1 MDNVFSK
8 VVAILRCFTEKEN
21 DEIHRMLVTDGLDPR
36 TAEKLVV
43 LLPMAYC
50 RILLADSGAK
60 FPTTFC
66 RRLPDARI
74 SAEQPLHRNHF
85 GKGRSNMP
93 ALKLNAELHLTI
105 FSLWPGGALSLMR
118 RIKCFRR
125 VPNWRISSSPHQSC
139 IGRKTGRITIFR
151 SSFSGRLVRRRD
163 ACRAGELRGCRGRE
177 ARCAGGRNDRAGRG
191 PCRRDSPFRWPW

>member
-1 MDNVFSK
+1 MALIPVRPRSW
-8 VVAILRCFTEKEN
+8 LYCFRWP
-21 DEIHRMLVTDGLDPR
+21 I
-36 TAEKLVV
+36 A
-43 LLPMAYC
+43 ASC
-50 RILLADSGAK
+50 WRILERSFQRHFAGVCLMRVS
-60 FPTTFC
+60 
-66 RRLPDARI
+66 LPSSRF
-74 SAEQPLHRNHF
+74 HRNHF

>member
-74 SAEQPLHRNHF
+74 SAEQPLSSEPLWERAVEYARAEIERGVSPNDLLAVA
-85 GKGRSNMP
+85 GRSAEFDAANQM
-93 ALKLNAELHLTI
+93 LHKGSKLADII
-105 FSLWPGGALSLMR
+105 FTPSVLIWPEDG
-118 RIKCFRR
+118 
-125 VPNWRISSSPHQSC
+125 PDNDIS
-139 IGRKTGRITIFR
+139 
-151 SSFSGRLVRRRD
+151 V
-163 ACRAGELRGCRGRE
+163 
-177 ARCAGGRNDRAGRG
+177 
-191 PCRRDSPFRWPW
+191 